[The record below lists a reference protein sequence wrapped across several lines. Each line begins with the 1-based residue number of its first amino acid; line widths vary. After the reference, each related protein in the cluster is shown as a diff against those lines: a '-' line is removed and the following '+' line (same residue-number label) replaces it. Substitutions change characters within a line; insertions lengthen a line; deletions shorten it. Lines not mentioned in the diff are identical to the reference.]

1 MRNLKRVLALALA
14 LVMTLGLM
22 VITGSAASY
31 PDQEQISDRFEEAI
45 TVLTELGVFRGKGDG
60 SFAPKDILTR
70 GEAATLIY
78 RVITGDVNDE
88 QVVNYKYASFTD
100 VTEDHYAAGYIT
112 YAANGG
118 YVVGAGNGY
127 FNPDASVT
135 GVQVLTIMLRALGY
149 GQNGEFVGNGW
160 EQNVLTTARDNGLL
174 KGVATDNLSQPA
186 TRELVS
192 QLIFNS
198 LTQTNMVTYN
208 AVRGYID
215 TDAKQTLGYKTFGLQ
230 QISGVVTANEWA
242 DLNGDSPKAAGKTVL
257 RDSDGKYTTYNVS
270 TEIADLGESR
280 VGWASGKD
288 SKGLTVLTLSDSGL
302 NQTWEN
308 EGAATSFVKN
318 GSFNTS
324 SFAST
329 TGLTYSNSAV
339 DFVNFDDY
347 YDTTATAEIRIVYSI
362 DGTTVRHSYAP
373 NTIID
378 ADALEEIRDIFR
390 SDDYADGWVIV
401 GTTYTTAAAAQAADV
416 SNDTT
421 WRDFQAKYLDYGTDN
436 IDVTSVENGEWL
448 KAIDNDNDG
457 TVDYIFKVVFS
468 LDEISNIATN
478 GNVTLYDD
486 GASTVVRSDNVSMG
500 DDVAKGDVVLVTTI
514 DGVTHITK
522 ADTKVATA
530 QTINYKDETVTTTD
544 GDVYGQSGITND
556 TGYASFLIDMDQNVA
571 YDVYYDY
578 FGYIR
583 AYHEVEGTTTYGLL
597 TEAYTT
603 NTQNGK
609 YVTNTIGIAEV
620 KLGSAA
626 LAEYQVTNYNQRTG
640 NYFFTTQ
647 YPVSVSSS
655 GKVINSELYTYLF
668 NNDTGRPS
676 AAITNVAKY
685 ALSDDGINLKDP
697 TTQATNKAGEAM
709 YYVTA
714 GVHSAK
720 TTEAAWKAAYKTAN
734 PAATTTEIN
743 NAWTAAALEPVY
755 EVSYVTLDAAQSLA
769 AKAVRYEID
778 DSDPVYEATNN
789 TYINAVHDTAYYLV
803 NTSTNTIKYFTDYT
817 NLPAVNAADIS
828 AIYAVAENTNAD
840 SNSYDYW
847 VANVIVIELNNWI
860 TDYDSIALAHYNT
873 SKTVNTVR
881 NISVLD
887 NKTSDPAVNV
897 VPTTET
903 AWNGQWNGLGFYKL
917 YDTTAADDG
926 LTAGD
931 IDAITSNYN
940 TYGIYAG
947 TVTRE
952 EKTDARGN
960 YIMVNT
966 GDATH
971 TVSDIAVY
979 TDSVPVYRISDD
991 STGRIYRYNSV
1002 SAALGTG
1009 DTIIWVM
1016 NGTKTAY
1023 IVLADDYDKPDAQDS
1038 ADWVKDLQVAI
1049 VADSQVKTLAEKLDD
1064 ADAALTANDADAI
1077 QASIT
1082 ELTAALKTATGSDVL
1097 TIANKLAELQ
1107 AALGGDD
1114 NGTTGT
1120 DEEKAQAVIDAY
1132 KVYEAAKK
1140 AADADQTDA
1149 AAAAAADAA
1158 LSDLL
1163 TALVNASKVKDD
1175 NLAAATAADLD
1186 AIKDAVEDE
1195 TEAATALGTS
1205 IPALAQ
1211 TATSDATLAAIKD
1224 AKDTKDELTEGEIAY
1239 AKATADD
1246 NGKAIQTALDQ
1257 IDEAYNEVADL
1268 LSKAE
1273 KLAQAYAVY
1282 ADVADENSGALPSAK
1297 DAAEKALLAAYN
1309 ELTEDELA
1317 TLSDEGTAGELKF
1330 PVDVDGDGV
1339 ADVDDNGDPVEQAV
1353 AGDDGAVAKAA
1364 ELVATTKSPDP
1375 TLEEKDGKSSVD
1387 GKVVTVAAN
1396 VTLTTANVKDYVTLG
1411 NGNTATVSG
1420 KTITISNKTDGKTET
1435 TDTYT
1440 WKNEEITLKAT
1451 FASANE
1457 DKGIAKVTL
1466 NGVQIVSTFT
1476 DSIDAKDLVTFT
1488 VDPEGTENSPRLT
1501 QIVKTT
1507 GDTPADDIVVKCSID
1522 KFDASNAG
1530 DKLTITATVKD
1541 TDGNT
1546 VATKTLTL
1554 TISIAPDAAD

>member
-668 NNDTGRPS
+668 NNATGRPS

-1023 IVLADDYDKPDAQDS
+1023 IVLADDIDKPDAQDS

-1049 VADSQVKTLAEKLDD
+1049 VADSQVKTLAEKL
-1064 ADAALTANDADAI
+1064 ADAEAAIAANDAAAM
-1077 QASIT
+1077 QASVT
-1082 ELTAALKTATGSDVL
+1082 ELTAALDGATTAQKTQIIDEL
-1097 TIANKLAELQ
+1097 TALKNAL
-1107 AALGGDD
+1107 AALGVS
-1114 NGTTGT
+1114 TTPGSTTTTNKT
-1120 DEEKAQAVIDAY
+1120 DAQLANDVISA
-1132 KVYEAAKK
+1132 YEAYR
-1140 AADADQTDA
+1140 
-1149 AAAAAADAA
+1149 AAADAVTAAGDNATNEQKDAEAAA
-1158 LSDLL
+1158 LE
-1163 TALVNASKVKDD
+1163 ALK
-1175 NLAAATAADLD
+1175 LAAAD
-1186 AIKDAVEDE
+1186 AIKNGVDADN
-1195 TEAATALGTS
+1195 TELDPDVVADLTIALGTS
-1205 IPALAQ
+1205 GVDAEAAGTTKTDNIAQGLTAGESKLSDIIKAKANKDALTDGDIALAKANAYAAGLETDQDTADKNVKAIQDALDLIDSEYAANEDLINRVTALAQ
-1211 TATSDATLAAIKD
+1211 AFADYTTKVTNGGDTYTAAQQKAATQALVDA
-1224 AKDTKDELTEGEIAY
+1224 Y
-1239 AKATADD
+1239 
-1246 NGKAIQTALDQ
+1246 
-1257 IDEAYNEVADL
+1257 
-1268 LSKAE
+1268 SK
-1273 KLAQAYAVY
+1273 
-1282 ADVADENSGALPSAK
+1282 
-1297 DAAEKALLAAYN
+1297 
-1309 ELTEDELA
+1309 LTEDELA
-1317 TLSDEGTAGELKF
+1317 ALEDDDDLAIDLTPDDDTDSDTSDITIADAITAAADEAPVDGSVTIAPANEGNATLS
-1330 PVDVDGDGV
+1330 P
-1339 ADVDDNGDPVEQAV
+1339 
-1353 AGDDGAVAKAA
+1353 
-1364 ELVATTKSPDP
+1364 
-1375 TLEEKDGKSSVD
+1375 
-1387 GKVVTVAAN
+1387 
-1396 VTLTTANVKDYVTLG
+1396 
-1411 NGNTATVSG
+1411 
-1420 KTITISNKTDGKTET
+1420 
-1435 TDTYT
+1435 
-1440 WKNEEITLKAT
+1440 
-1451 FASANE
+1451 
-1457 DKGIAKVTL
+1457 
-1466 NGVQIVSTFT
+1466 
-1476 DSIDAKDLVTFT
+1476 
-1488 VDPEGTENSPRLT
+1488 
-1501 QIVKTT
+1501 
-1507 GDTPADDIVVKCSID
+1507 
-1522 KFDASNAG
+1522 KFDADTLTYTLTVKSAENSNNNIVAATLISVTDDG
-1530 DKLTITATVKD
+1530 DATKKVDGNKITVTTTNADKGGENVTYTITVVFKNDTAVLEKVNENATFVIGDDSITGVGDATVAELKAAVKLSD
-1541 TDGNT
+1541 KSTGASFDIINALGVSASGTAKADGLT
-1546 VATKTLTL
+1546 LVVTSEYGTATKY
-1554 TISIAPDAAD
+1554 TISSAAEGDADS